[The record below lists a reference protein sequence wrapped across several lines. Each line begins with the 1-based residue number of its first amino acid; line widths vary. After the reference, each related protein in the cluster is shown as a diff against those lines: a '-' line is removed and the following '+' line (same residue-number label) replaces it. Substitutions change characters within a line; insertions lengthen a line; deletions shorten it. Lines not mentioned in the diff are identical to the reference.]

1 MEADERE
8 WGRVVI
14 LKFKFW
20 ILNQEKNEEAN
31 SLKGERGYLA
41 RCVTHLA
48 GHVFR
53 IRLTAKA
60 AFLWKET
67 QDFKTEDRR

>member
-1 MEADERE
+1 MKR
-8 WGRVVI
+8 RI
-14 LKFKFW
+14 L
-20 ILNQEKNEEAN
+20 
-31 SLKGERGYLA
+31 LKGERGHLA

-48 GHVFR
+48 GHFFG

-60 AFLWKET
+60 AFLRKET